1 MFMQFLQSPAPLVI
15 AACLYVAQAYGYAA
29 KGDGGMSVTLLAYAM
44 ANMGMVYSF
53 LTMGAK

>member
-1 MFMQFLQSPAPLVI
+1 MI